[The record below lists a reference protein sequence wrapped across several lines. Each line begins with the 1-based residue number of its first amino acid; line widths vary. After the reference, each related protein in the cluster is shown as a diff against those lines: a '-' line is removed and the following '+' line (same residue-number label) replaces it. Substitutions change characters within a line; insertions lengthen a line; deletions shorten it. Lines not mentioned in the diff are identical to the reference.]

1 MPHPLSPSDWSASLP
16 ILSPRQDYFAG
27 SDPLRGWLVAI
38 ALSLLCGA
46 ALAQEAPG
54 TRSANVSNRTERAHL
69 QAIAGRAESEIRD
82 SATGHTIASDNLFA
96 ITLASGAVLRSS
108 SLRWDSYFSTRQE
121 VGAQSARSSADRSSS
136 VCADLSDPHT
146 GARFHWCLLSRPDRS
161 YMQERL
167 TITAAGGDLAI
178 TNIELLNFEDP
189 EARVIGTVKGS
200 PVADKDMYFGFENPL
215 SWSRV
220 ASGRVEA
227 GISRQLPLREKQ
239 SVTESAVLGTYP
251 PGQLRRTFQAF
262 IEQERARPYQPFL
275 NYNTWYDIGY
285 TNRFSEADVL
295 DRIHAF
301 GRELVD
307 TRHVHMDS
315 FVLDDGWDNPNSLWG
330 FDSGFPEGLSRVA
343 HEAAGYHAGVGIWL
357 SPWGGYD
364 QQKLERVAFGKA
376 HGYEI
381 LKGGFALSGPHYFDA
396 FSSTCAQMVARY
408 HVNAFKFDGT
418 GNADRVFPGSMFDS
432 DFAAAIQ
439 LIGQLRRQEPG
450 IFINLS
456 TGTYPSPFWL
466 LYSDTIWRDGE
477 DHDFAGIGSRRQQW
491 ITYRDAQT
499 WKNIVQGGP
508 LFPLNSLMLH
518 GIIYAQKAEGL
529 NTDPGHDFADEVLS
543 YFGSGTQLQEMYVT
557 PSLLSSSDWDIL
569 AHAARWSREHA
580 AILEDSHWIGGDPGK
595 LQVYGWA
602 AWNPGGWIITL
613 RNPSDRA
620 QTFALEP
627 GTALELPA
635 DAAKSFA
642 VRQPFASP
650 GTVPEHWRAGENVS
664 IRLAPFEVRV
674 YESDRG
680 R

>member
-1 MPHPLSPSDWSASLP
+1 MKQHSLAASGPSRA
-16 ILSPRQDYFAG
+16 
-27 SDPLRGWLVAI
+27 WLVSA
-38 ALSLLCGA
+38 AFFLLFGT

-54 TRSANVSNRTERAHL
+54 MRSADLSNRTERTHL
-69 QAIAGRAESEIRD
+69 QVIPGQAELEIRD
-82 SATGHTIASDNLFA
+82 IATGHTIASDDLFT
-96 ITLASGAVLRSS
+96 ITLDSGAVLRSS
-108 SLRWDSYFSTRQE
+108 ALHWDSYFSTPQKAI
-121 VGAQSARSSADRSSS
+121 AQSGS
-136 VCADLSDPHT
+136 VCAGLSDPRT
-146 GARFHWCLLSRPDRS
+146 RARFHWCLVSRPGDS
-161 YMQERL
+161 SMQTHL

-178 TNIELLNFEDP
+178 TNIELVNFKDP

-220 ASGRVEA
+220 ASERVEA

-251 PGQLRRTFQAF
+251 PGQLRRAFLAF
-262 IEQERARPYQPFL
+262 IERERARPYQPFL

-307 TRHVHMDS
+307 ARHVRMDS
-315 FVLDDGWDNPNSLWG
+315 FVLDDGWDNPTSLWG
-330 FDSGFPEGLSRVA
+330 FDSGFPQGLTRVA
-343 HEAAGYHAGVGIWL
+343 NQAARYHAGIGIWL

-376 HGYEI
+376 HDYEI
-381 LKGGFALSGPHYFDA
+381 LNGGFALSGPHYFDA
-396 FSSTCAQMVARY
+396 FSNTCAQMVERY

-432 DFAAAIQ
+432 DFAAAIH
-439 LIGQLRRQEPG
+439 LIGQLRQQEPG

-477 DHDFAGIGSRRQQW
+477 DHSFSGVGSQRQQW

-499 WKNIVQGGP
+499 WKNIVQAGP

-529 NTDPGHDFADEVLS
+529 NTDPGHDFADEVLT
-543 YFGSGTQLQEMYVT
+543 YFGGGTQLQEMYVT
-557 PSLLSSSDWDIL
+557 PSLLNASDWDIL
-569 AHAARWSREHA
+569 ARAARWSREHA

-602 AWNPGGWIITL
+602 AWNPDGWIVTL

-627 GTALELPA
+627 GAALELPTG
-635 DAAKSFA
+635 AARSFA
-642 VRQPFASP
+642 ARQPFAP
-650 GTVPEHWRAGENVS
+650 PETAPEHWRAGEEVS
-664 IRLAPFEVRV
+664 IRLAPFEVRI
-674 YESDRG
+674 YQSDSRQ
-680 R
+680 

>member
-227 GISRQLPLREKQ
+227 GISRKLPLREKQ

-330 FDSGFPEGLSRVA
+330 FDSGFPE
-343 HEAAGYHAGVGIWL
+343 VGTPPIL
-357 SPWGGYD
+357 TKQGILVLYN
-364 QQKLERVAFGKA
+364 GK
-376 HGYEI
+376 
-381 LKGGFALSGPHYFDA
+381 
-396 FSSTCAQMVARY
+396 
-408 HVNAFKFDGT
+408 NA
-418 GNADRVFPGSMFDS
+418 
-432 DFAAAIQ
+432 
-439 LIGQLRRQEPG
+439 E
-450 IFINLS
+450 
-456 TGTYPSPFWL
+456 
-466 LYSDTIWRDGE
+466 
-477 DHDFAGIGSRRQQW
+477 
-491 ITYRDAQT
+491 
-499 WKNIVQGGP
+499 
-508 LFPLNSLMLH
+508 
-518 GIIYAQKAEGL
+518 
-529 NTDPGHDFADEVLS
+529 
-543 YFGSGTQLQEMYVT
+543 
-557 PSLLSSSDWDIL
+557 
-569 AHAARWSREHA
+569 
-580 AILEDSHWIGGDPGK
+580 
-595 LQVYGWA
+595 
-602 AWNPGGWIITL
+602 
-613 RNPSDRA
+613 
-620 QTFALEP
+620 
-627 GTALELPA
+627 
-635 DAAKSFA
+635 
-642 VRQPFASP
+642 
-650 GTVPEHWRAGENVS
+650 AGENPDTELGAGAYSVGQALFDANHPT
-664 IRLAPFEVRV
+664 RLLHRLDQPSLHPEKSYERSGQYAAGTTFGEGLVFFRDKWFLYYGCADSFVAVATAPAGAVGQV
-674 YESDRG
+674 HLP
-680 R
+680 